1 MKKKIKKILKAI
13 LFVLTIAA
21 IGFACY
27 AQITVAGEN
36 LLTYPTRWG
45 FFLARSYRWFT
56 LGAIVLGVIS
66 IAVLW
71 VGVVRRR
78 RAARQ
83 ARQQAKAGEPP
94 VDHAKIAGKP
104 QPVSVPPEDL
114 QPEGKPLREA
124 DPKPAETKAEAVP
137 AVQPQPELIGTP
149 EEEEPKKPDAGLSA
163 ASPSEEEKEGTLYQE
178 PVKLLAAN
186 CSEVSQ
192 EEAPAAIPHQ
202 EQDTEPTIPAPV
214 SIQEDTPRTA
224 EPKTDSAPVKSQSEQ
239 DAPAS
244 VQPEARFCKRCGEP
258 RIPGARF
265 CKKCGYR
272 F

>member
-1 MKKKIKKILKAI
+1 MMKKINKILKAI

-66 IAVLW
+66 SAVLW

-78 RAARQ
+78 RTARQ
-83 ARQQAKAGEPP
+83 ARQQANAGEQPGVKATTAGESKP
-94 VDHAKIAGKP
+94 VPD
-104 QPVSVPPEDL
+104 PPENL
-114 QPEGKPLREA
+114 QPEGKLLCEI
-124 DPKPAETKAEAVP
+124 DPEPSETKVKGIP

-178 PVKLLAAN
+178 PVKPSAAN

-202 EQDTEPTIPAPV
+202 KQDTQPTIPAPV

>member
-1 MKKKIKKILKAI
+1 MKKINKILKAI

-78 RAARQ
+78 RTARQ
-83 ARQQAKAGEPP
+83 ARQQANAGEQPGVKATTAGESKP
-94 VDHAKIAGKP
+94 VPD
-104 QPVSVPPEDL
+104 PPENL
-114 QPEGKPLREA
+114 QPEGKLLCEI
-124 DPKPAETKAEAVP
+124 DPEPSETKVKGIP

-178 PVKLLAAN
+178 PVKPSAAN

-202 EQDTEPTIPAPV
+202 KQDTQPTIPAPV